1 MNIRKLRLQD
11 YPAADAMM
19 RELHR
24 LHASQRPDLFVQEAS
39 PYSREEFAAMVE
51 DASRICLL
59 AEEKGKAIGLCFL
72 SIREPKGILLQKIAH
87 IDDIFVVKEA
97 RRQGVAKKLY
107 EEAEGRAR
115 ATGAWSIHLK
125 VWAFNEPALAFYR
138 SLGMKVRSYDLEKE
152 L

>member
-1 MNIRKLRLQD
+1 MNIRKMRLQD

-24 LHASQRPDLFVQEAS
+24 LHASQRPDLFVQEIS

-59 AEEKGKAIGLCFL
+59 AEEEKAIGLCFL
-72 SIREPKGILLQKIAH
+72 SLREPKGILLQKIAH

-115 ATGAWSIHLK
+115 TAVAKGIHLK

-138 SLGMKVRSYDLEKE
+138 SLGMKVRSYDLEKK

>member
-1 MNIRKLRLQD
+1 MNIRNMRLQD

-24 LHASQRPDLFVQEAS
+24 LHASQRPDLFVQEIS

-59 AEEKGKAIGLCFL
+59 AEEEKAIGLCFL
-72 SIREPKGILLQKIAH
+72 SLREPKGILLQKIAH

-115 ATGAWSIHLK
+115 TAGAQGIHLK

-138 SLGMKVRSYDLEKE
+138 SLGMKVRSYDLEKK

>member
-1 MNIRKLRLQD
+1 MNIRKMRLQD

-24 LHASQRPDLFVQEAS
+24 LHASQRPDLFVQEIS

-59 AEEKGKAIGLCFL
+59 AEEEKAIGLCFL
-72 SIREPKGILLQKIAH
+72 SLREPKGILLQKIAH

-107 EEAEGRAR
+107 EGSGGPGPDRRRPGHPSEG
-115 ATGAWSIHLK
+115 
-125 VWAFNEPALAFYR
+125 
-138 SLGMKVRSYDLEKE
+138 LGL
-152 L
+152 

>member
-1 MNIRKLRLQD
+1 MNIRKMRLQD

-24 LHASQRPDLFVQEAS
+24 LHAIQRPDLFVQEIS

-59 AEEKGKAIGLCFL
+59 AEEEKAIGLCFL
-72 SIREPKGILLQKIAH
+72 SLREPKGILLQKIAH

-115 ATGAWSIHLK
+115 TAGAQGIHLK

-138 SLGMKVRSYDLEKE
+138 SLGMKVRSYDLEKK

>member
-11 YPAADAMM
+11 YPVADAMM

-59 AEEKGKAIGLCFL
+59 AEE
-72 SIREPKGILLQKIAH
+72 EH
-87 IDDIFVVKEA
+87 IIVN
-97 RRQGVAKKLY
+97 R
-107 EEAEGRAR
+107 
-115 ATGAWSIHLK
+115 I
-125 VWAFNEPALAFYR
+125 
-138 SLGMKVRSYDLEKE
+138 
-152 L
+152 